1 MSLRFVASGVAAVAV
16 ATAACSTEPA
26 TDREAPSSNT
36 TFDAPA
42 GSFDLAPDAVIAP
55 RAFSDHVT
63 LQGDL
68 VIVPTGEGHERS
80 RAFVSGLRNRTLL
93 VADRDHLH
101 PLATSGNPTGF
112 VRRIVRVDEGRLE
125 ARITTEPGE
134 LDEVFAHGD
143 LVWHDDSA
151 PILPRPTDSVAGP
164 SEGAELRSAP
174 PNGQATCRALG
185 YTRPTLLT
193 SNAGVTLTLTPRLEV
208 EACHDETY
216 RKRRGAVPRDVRS
229 ALEVRVAGALGL
241 VLEATGFGSLHG
253 VFSAPAVHLPLPG
266 PVPTT
271 LALTPVAT
279 CDATARGPARA
290 TAEGSLRFHAQG
302 TLAFTGGAGLAPTSD
317 AVEASASFVPTTDAR
332 AETVV
337 TCEVSFGVA
346 LLTFDA
352 PRFVGH
358 VAPSLELRERLCL
371 PDRALSVREGAA
383 LELAGRVRIPE
394 LGRLVE
400 GEVAV
405 GAQPDATRLV
415 VGDTSTCEGTSAEA
429 TCAGKAD
436 GWWCDPSNRSAAL
449 RCDGGRYAGEK
460 RCADGSCVADA
471 QGRAALDAR
480 AELVCR

>member
-1 MSLRFVASGVAAVAV
+1 M
-16 ATAACSTEPA
+16 
-26 TDREAPSSNT
+26 
-36 TFDAPA
+36 
-42 GSFDLAPDAVIAP
+42 
-55 RAFSDHVT
+55 T
-63 LQGDL
+63 LQGDS

-216 RKRRGAVPRDVRS
+216 RSGGGPCRGTCVPRWSPV
-229 ALEVRVAGALGL
+229 LGALGL

-253 VFSAPAVHLPLPG
+253 VFSAPAVTCRPRPR
-266 PVPTT
+266 PTT
-271 LALTPVAT
+271 LALTPVA
-279 CDATARGPARA
+279 CDATRA
-290 TAEGSLRFHAQG
+290 PGAGRRRVGRFHAQG
-302 TLAFTGGAGLAPTSD
+302 TSRSRAVSSRRPTPWRRARRSCPRRTRAPKPS
-317 AVEASASFVPTTDAR
+317 SAR
-332 AETVV
+332 
-337 TCEVSFGVA
+337 SFGVA
-346 LLTFDA
+346 RSRSAVRRSRGPFAELATPHL
-352 PRFVGH
+352 P
-358 VAPSLELRERLCL
+358 VAPPCARR
-371 PDRALSVREGAA
+371 RARI
-383 LELAGRVRIPE
+383 AGRSDPR
-394 LGRLVE
+394 LRRLVE
-400 GEVAV
+400 GRSPSVLARRHAPRRRRHV
-405 GAQPDATRLV
+405 G
-415 VGDTSTCEGTSAEA
+415 CEGTSAEA

-436 GWWCDPSNRSAAL
+436 GWWCDPSNRWRRCAARAL
-449 RCDGGRYAGEK
+449 RRQ

-471 QGRAALDAR
+471 QAARRDAR
-480 AELVCR
+480 RAVCR